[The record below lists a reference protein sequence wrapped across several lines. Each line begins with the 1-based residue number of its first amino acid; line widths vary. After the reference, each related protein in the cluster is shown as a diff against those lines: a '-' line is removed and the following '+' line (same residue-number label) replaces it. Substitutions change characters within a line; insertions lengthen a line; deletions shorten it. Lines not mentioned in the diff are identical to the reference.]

1 MPSTPDPTH
10 DDLGVPNPL
19 SDSEWDIR
27 RDGHAWD
34 AEAHERIELT
44 PEKIEMYEGKLFW
57 EDSERVTMLALLLEN
72 VGVDRA
78 VRLGN
83 PAVWRAAVE
92 ALGGDK

>member
-1 MPSTPDPTH
+1 MPTTPDPTS
-10 DDLGVPNPL
+10 DDLDVPKPL
-19 SDSEWDIR
+19 RDSEWDIR
-27 RDGHAWD
+27 RKGHAWGG
-34 AEAHERIELT
+34 EAHDRLALT
-44 PEKIEMYEGKLFW
+44 LEKIEMYEGKLFW
-57 EDSERVTMLALLLEN
+57 EDPERVTMLALLLEN

>member
-1 MPSTPDPTH
+1 M
-10 DDLGVPNPL
+10 
-19 SDSEWDIR
+19 
-27 RDGHAWD
+27 
-34 AEAHERIELT
+34 T

-83 PAVWRAAVE
+83 PAVWRAAIA
-92 ALGGDK
+92 ALER